1 MVIFNSYVSHNQRV
15 AIFLATVRPPDR
27 LHQVTEGQAAVAGGI
42 RGSLVA
48 AVAET
53 LEVRRGG
60 LRRIRGL
67 RGGAPL

>member
-1 MVIFNSYVSHNQRV
+1 MAIFNSYVSHNQRV

-42 RGSLVA
+42 RGSLGA
-48 AVAET
+48 AAE
-53 LEVRRGG
+53 VHRGGLICG